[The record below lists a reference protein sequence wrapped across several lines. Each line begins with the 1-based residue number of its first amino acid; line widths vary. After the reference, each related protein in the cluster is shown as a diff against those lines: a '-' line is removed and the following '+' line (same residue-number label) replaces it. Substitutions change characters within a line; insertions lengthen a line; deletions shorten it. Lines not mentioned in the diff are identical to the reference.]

1 MSGKQ
6 EGPTS
11 RPGFEPES
19 GRRLGG
25 EEPFLGVWGGADV
38 SPISPH
44 LRKPTPQPGLG
55 IDQAANVPSLD
66 INMNG
71 AQPVSKH
78 IKLSFEKQNM
88 WIKLLRVDNQGLTIS
103 CSIYMNLRAV

>member
-6 EGPTS
+6 ERSTP
-11 RPGFEPES
+11 RPGLEPEPDVEMAEKCLFW
-19 GRRLGG
+19 G
-25 EEPFLGVWGGADV
+25 WGGADV